1 MRGEKHTKRSINVVS
16 LLTEAIL
23 LFVFLI
29 YANTAYAAFVPN
41 AGTML
46 QNLTVAVPQLMRL
59 VTALAYVMGL
69 FMLIK
74 GVYALKQYGESKS
87 MMSTEH
93 SLKGPML
100 FIFVGTMLL
109 YLPTSI
115 QVGTS
120 SFWANST
127 PLVYIPDAATNSW
140 STFINDIFM
149 VIQLVGVI
157 SFVRGM
163 VKLTHLSGSH
173 GQPGTLGTAMAHI
186 IAGILCI
193 NMYQFLQVIF
203 NTLGYGQF

>member
-1 MRGEKHTKRSINVVS
+1 MRGEKHIKRRIDVAS

-23 LFVFLI
+23 FFVLI
-29 YANTAYAAFVPN
+29 YTNTAYAALVPD

-46 QNLTVAVPQLMRL
+46 QNLTVAVPQLTRL

-74 GVYALKQYGESKS
+74 GTYALKQYGESKS

-115 QVGTS
+115 RVGTS
-120 SFWANST
+120 SFWKNST
-127 PLVYIPDAATNSW
+127 PLVYVPDPTTSSW
-140 STFINDIFM
+140 SIFINDIFM